1 MPTMYRRTALPLLA
15 LLLLLPVLSSAQPA
29 GGGAGSGASSA
40 ASAAAP
46 TGSPLAATGATGASA
61 AMPREF
67 RGIRLGMSREEVSS
81 ALKSDLLY
89 AYRGEDDVSLLPSPN
104 QSLIETAGLSFVR
117 RAFFQFYE
125 GKLWVMIL
133 SLNPDKI
140 DHYSVY
146 TSLTA
151 KYGAPNLL
159 DPRESRW
166 EDAATRVALERP
178 LTLRYMDLETYRKLR
193 EGSAAKESV
202 EELERRDFLG
212 GL

>member
-1 MPTMYRRTALPLLA
+1 MSAMYRRTALGLLA
-15 LLLLLPVLSSAQPA
+15 VLLLPALLSAQAPGSGGAAAPAQAA
-29 GGGAGSGASSA
+29 GGQPAAGSG
-40 ASAAAP
+40 
-46 TGSPLAATGATGASA
+46 GA

-67 RGIRLGMSREEVSS
+67 RGVSLGMTREEVSS

-89 AYRGEDDVSLLPSPN
+89 AYRGEEDVSFLPSPN

-117 RAFFQFYE
+117 RAFFQFHE

-133 SLNPDKI
+133 NLNPDKI

-146 TSLTA
+146 SSLTA